1 MSKTI
6 LWVEDRPENVAS
18 LLMKTKGIGYD
29 VIRVVMPHRM
39 LQVLESHENIDAII
53 LNTYILCIKSLKGF
67 GKYGIPTVQGLEAGW
82 AITENFL
89 RTEDSKYRNIPI
101 LLLSTL
107 SIDQKHSLLLE
118 DISSKGGAS
127 IKCIEKGEKNWE
139 VKVLRWLDNLSD

>member
-18 LLMKTKGIGYD
+18 LLMKTKDIGYN
-29 VIRVVMPHRM
+29 VIRVVMPHRI
-39 LQVLESHENIDAII
+39 LQVLESQKIDAII

-67 GKYGIPTVQGLEAGW
+67 GKQGIPTVQGLEAGW

-89 RTEDSKYRNIPI
+89 RTDDSKYRNIPI

-107 SIDQKHSLLLE
+107 SIDQKHSLLLK

-127 IKCIEKGEKNWE
+127 IKCIEKGEKDWE
-139 VKVLRWLDNLSD
+139 NKVLRWLDNLSD

>member
-18 LLMKTKGIGYD
+18 LLMKTKDIGYN
-29 VIRVVMPHRM
+29 VIRVVMPHRI
-39 LQVLESHENIDAII
+39 LQVLESQKIDAII

-67 GKYGIPTVQGLEAGW
+67 GKQGIPTVQGLEAGW

-89 RTEDSKYRNIPI
+89 RTDDSKYRNIPI

-107 SIDQKHSLLLE
+107 SIDEKYSLLLK
-118 DISSKGGAS
+118 DISLKGGAS
-127 IKCIEKGEKNWE
+127 IKCIEKGEKDWE
-139 VKVLRWLDNLSD
+139 NKVLRWLDNLSD